1 MKRWLIL
8 GLLVFAITAVPAQEE
23 KKPEYGWKN
32 EVVGNLNFTQNS
44 FSNWAAGGEDSWSWQ
59 LDVLARFVNDRK
71 DYTWANSGKLSFG
84 KTQVGD
90 AEARK
95 AADEINLES
104 VFTYKMDVYM
114 NPFVAITAKTQ
125 LAKGYSYDVSPK
137 AAVAG
142 FFDPGYV
149 TESIGLGYNRG
160 EGFKTRFGAAL
171 KHTFTSDFPVPYAD
185 DPSTMEIEDTKTEF
199 GAESVT
205 DFSTKLSETI
215 LFTSK
220 LEMFSNL
227 KALNQIDINW
237 DNLFSAKLT
246 EYISVSFNIKLFYDR
261 DISIRRQLRQTLAA
275 GLTYSVL

>member
-1 MKRWLIL
+1 
-8 GLLVFAITAVPAQEE
+8 
-23 KKPEYGWKN
+23 
-32 EVVGNLNFTQNS
+32 
-44 FSNWAAGGEDSWSWQ
+44 
-59 LDVLARFVNDRK
+59 
-71 DYTWANSGKLSFG
+71 
-84 KTQVGD
+84 
-90 AEARK
+90 
-95 AADEINLES
+95 
-104 VFTYKMDVYM
+104 M

-137 AAVAG
+137 VAVAD

-160 EGFKTRFGAAL
+160 DGFKTRFGAAL

-185 DPSTMEIEDTKTEF
+185 DPSTAEIEDTKSEF

-205 DFSTKLSETI
+205 DFSIKLSETI

-227 KALNQIDINW
+227 ESLNEIDINW

-246 EYISVSFNIKLFYDR
+246 EYIAVSFNIKLFYDR
-261 DISIRRQLRQTLAA
+261 NISIRRQLRQTLAA